1 MELCVSLCLCLCCN
15 LSLKSADVDNTVR
28 GICQIIQFPSRW
40 IRGGGSAEM
49 PSRLCCLHWLDLL
62 CLEQQLGYLA
72 RRQTLV
78 CRHKYRKMFQ
88 KVKSQLITT
97 ENINLTTKARGFSLQ
112 VSFWALTNE
121 DWEVTRLTH
130 TAATQY
136 RYHWTTKTNAIHSIP
151 AKYVIRFIYFFF
163 FQTKIK
169 PFLPFFFFSKCSFK
183 SKHHQEKHL

>member
-97 ENINLTTKARGFSLQ
+97 ENINLTTKARGFSLP
-112 VSFWALTNE
+112 VSILALTNE

-130 TAATQY
+130 SCYTIQAPLNYKDQCHSQY
-136 RYHWTTKTNAIHSIP
+136 SCKVCNTFYL
-151 AKYVIRFIYFFF
+151 FFF

-169 PFLPFFFFSKCSFK
+169 PFLPFFFFFK
-183 SKHHQEKHL
+183 MLL